1 MTDSL
6 QYLGDLIVKRS
17 EQLANDVHE
26 QALADVPAAIREQ
39 ADVKA
44 IEAKIILYRTELI
57 AFLGQGIC
65 SDEDHLES
73 LKKIEAWGKETAAYF
88 YRLGVQLDKALLEVT
103 IYRKRIWKEIER
115 ETIQQNMP
123 ASVVF
128 QVISRFDPLLDHA
141 VYSFS
146 LTYVEEHQKT
156 LEHAKTAFLE
166 LSVPVVPLL
175 KGVGV
180 LPLVGNMDTERSRLL
195 MEKSLEQA
203 SELHLTH
210 LIIDVSGVEIIDTM
224 VADQLFKVMD
234 ALGLIGV
241 ETMITGIRPEVAQTM
256 VSLGLNISGINVKAS
271 LQDAFEQLRLVK
283 KQ

>member
-1 MTDSL
+1 MNDSL
-6 QYLGDLIVKRS
+6 HDLGEVIVKRA
-17 EQLANDVHE
+17 ERLAKDIHE
-26 QALADVPAAIREQ
+26 RALADVPAAVREQ
-39 ADVKA
+39 ADIKA
-44 IEAKIILYRTELI
+44 IEKQVMLYRNELI
-57 AFLGQGIC
+57 TLLGTGIR
-65 SDEDHLES
+65 SEHDHSETM
-73 LKKIEAWGKETAAYF
+73 KKIEKWGKETALYF
-88 YRLGVQLDKALLEVT
+88 YRLGVPLNKALRESTL
-103 IYRKRIWKEIER
+103 YRQRIWQEIEQ
-115 ETIQQNMP
+115 ETIKQDLP

-128 QVISRFDPLLDHA
+128 RVIALFDPLLDHA

-203 SELHLTH
+203 AELHLTH

-224 VADQLFKVMD
+224 VADQLFKVID
-234 ALGLIGV
+234 ALGLLGV

-256 VSLGLNISGINVKAS
+256 VSLGLNVASIQVKAS
-271 LQDAFEQLRLVK
+271 LQDAFEQLRFVK